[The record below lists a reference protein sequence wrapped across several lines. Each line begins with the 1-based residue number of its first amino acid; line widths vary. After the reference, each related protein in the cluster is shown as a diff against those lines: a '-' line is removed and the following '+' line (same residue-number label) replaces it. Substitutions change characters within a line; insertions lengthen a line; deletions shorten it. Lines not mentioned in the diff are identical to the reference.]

1 MERIWAELKR
11 ASKDSKK
18 ERSVMNIKKGNAVKK
33 MWTML
38 LTAAASALLLAG
50 CASSKLADAFDEASV
65 KASAQE
71 LIDHLTAGEYQEAAD
86 MMSKTMQEALPM
98 EQLASAME
106 TVGGPTGAFQKYK
119 SIAVVGQKDD
129 SGADYAVAVVV
140 AAYEKGTVTYN
151 VSFDTNMEVTGL
163 WMK

>member
-1 MERIWAELKR
+1 MDY
-11 ASKDSKK
+11 ASDCGGLS
-18 ERSVMNIKKGNAVKK
+18 
-33 MWTML
+33 L
-38 LTAAASALLLAG
+38 AACRLG
-50 CASSKLADAFDEASV
+50 ASSKLADAFDEASV

-106 TVGGPTGAFQKYK
+106 TVGGQTGAFQKYK

-129 SGADYAVAVVV
+129 SGADYAVAVV